1 MANRIINLLL
11 LAGLLSAV
19 TAMPVS
25 ANYRTDARELV
36 EHIAVESMAKVWD
49 IEAGELTEEATD
61 ELLAEAV
68 ERIELLPEDSE
79 HKANLETMAAAAAEE
94 LSKPKMHLYGV
105 CTITNYCSCRQCS
118 GIWYGRNTAS
128 GVPPTPWHTCAHN
141 YLPFGTKVLIE
152 GVVYTVEDRGDA
164 NMAGGD
170 WFDLYVE
177 DHNTATIRGMR
188 TEEVWIIDE

>member
-1 MANRIINLLL
+1 MAHRIINLLL

-19 TAMPVS
+19 TAVPVS

-49 IEAGELTEEATD
+49 IEAGELTEEATE

-79 HKANLETMAAAAAEE
+79 HKANLEAMAAAAAEE
-94 LSKPKMHLYGV
+94 LSKPKMHLYGNCVITHYCNGV
-105 CTITNYCSCRQCS
+105 CCCGQWA
-118 GIWYGRNTAS
+118 GGNTAS
-128 GVPPTPWHTCAHN
+128 GVPPTPWHTVAHN
-141 YLPFGTKVLIE
+141 YLPFGTKVLID
-152 GVVYTVEDRGDA
+152 GVVYTVEDRGDE

-170 WFDLYVE
+170 WFDIYLT
-177 DHNTATIRGMR
+177 DHNTANVQGMHKS
-188 TEEVWIIDE
+188 EVWIIDE